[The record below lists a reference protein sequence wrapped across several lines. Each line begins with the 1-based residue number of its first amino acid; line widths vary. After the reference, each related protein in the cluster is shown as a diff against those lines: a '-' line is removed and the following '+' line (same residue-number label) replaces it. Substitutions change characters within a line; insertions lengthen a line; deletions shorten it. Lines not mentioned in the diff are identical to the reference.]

1 MPKLLSGFTAY
12 ALLAVI
18 LLSLVLN
25 QRADAD
31 PLSTS
36 PYASAFDRPLPI
48 DELSHRPWRSTFAKP
63 ILDGGNTLYFDSLAT
78 QMWRLNWKE
87 DIATPVTVSALSR
100 EGGHR
105 YTVVRSKAGLWFIG
119 PIVLLVL
126 PDEKHVAIPFDSNE
140 PSAVALQDGSVFVLG
155 RGVRNHTE
163 QMRRLVPTP
172 QGIVVED
179 KGLLPHSLSGRKVD
193 YMARYGVAA
202 ITLNDGRVLTAGG
215 GYADAKR
222 AAIVDPIS
230 GKVEAIADM
239 PHKRTYA
246 VLVLLA
252 DGRVVVAGHE
262 HLNCKDHDV
271 RTVDL
276 YDPRFNVWQ
285 SLPDLPFPLCADAYG
300 ASGPSG
306 TGLADGTVVLGGHLE
321 RHILALRPST
331 ASANGYANFWEVL
344 GPTKRERISGVL
356 QAISKS
362 QIAIAGGVHREEGC
376 CSGTPGAEIIP
387 LPAQAF
393 IKPDF
398 QSFGLRLLGPGIAR
412 RGPQVFITAGRI
424 FSTTSTGQMR
434 YSSLAELL
442 DLSTGLVQQLPSLPF
457 AAGSA
462 QVVWLDEDRILVKG
476 QPPRGPNLSVY
487 MPLNSVAL
495 AIYNIKAKSWKMLG
509 EPKEIKD
516 AVLLDARGDEA
527 LLMTNSATL
536 WRLNLTTLQVEHL
549 PPSRRPQMGAIA
561 RWLPD
566 GRVVVAGGNMQE
578 KSISIIDDSCEILGE
593 EPGEACPEK
602 FAPWG
607 PFVPAQ
613 RYQTFLPSDKSTA
626 GTWEISKNQQASIAL
641 QPDQPINQTSQT
653 LIEAQGRVTRLIVP
667 TESSVIEAEPLNL
680 AKLRVERSS
689 PAGWIWQAL
698 PKRDDGISPCRRDC
712 RLILAQDPRD
722 AHTELLFLQE
732 GALEDDWFNQ
742 DFDRDPYPDLSPA
755 PYPAGRGL
763 APQPVLRLWWLDGA
777 SGQWHQVLQAEAN
790 ALRSQVF
797 TLKVPLSSPGY
808 QIQSMGWHLTHPILW
823 VAPN

>member
-1 MPKLLSGFTAY
+1 MSRCKFGFLFY

-18 LLSLVLN
+18 SLAIVFTE
-25 QRADAD
+25 RAYAE

-36 PYASAFDRPLPI
+36 PYGRAFDPPLPI
-48 DELSHRPWRSTFAKP
+48 DELSHRPWRATFAKP
-63 ILDGGNTLYFDSLAT
+63 ILDGGDTLYFDSLAT
-78 QMWRLNWKE
+78 QMWRLNWKK
-87 DIATPVTVSALSR
+87 DIAIPLLVSALSR
-100 EGGHR
+100 KDQHR
-105 YTVVRSKAGLWFIG
+105 YTVIRSKAGLWFIG
-119 PIVLLVL
+119 PVVLLVL
-126 PDEKHVAIPFDSNE
+126 PDEKHVVIPFDSDE
-140 PSAVALQDGSVFVLG
+140 PTVVALKDGSVFVLG
-155 RGVRNHTE
+155 RSVRNHTE

-179 KGLLPHSLSGRKVD
+179 KGLLPHSLSGQKVD
-193 YMARYGVAA
+193 YMARHGVAA
-202 ITLNDGRVLTAGG
+202 ITLKDGRVMTAGG

-222 AAIVDPIS
+222 AAIIDPIS

-239 PHKRTYA
+239 PHKRTNA
-246 VLVLLA
+246 VLGLLA

-276 YDPRFNVWQ
+276 YDPRLSVWQ

-306 TGLADGTVVLGGHLE
+306 TVLADGTVVLGGHLE

-331 ASANGYANFWEVL
+331 ESTNGYANFWEVL

-362 QIAIAGGVHREEGC
+362 AVAIAGGVHREDGC
-376 CSGTPGAEIIP
+376 CYGTPGAEIMP

-442 DLSTGLVQQLPSLPF
+442 DLNTGQVQQLPSLPF

-462 QVVWLDEDRILVKG
+462 KVAWLDEDRILVKG
-476 QPPRGPNLSVY
+476 QAPRGSNLSVY
-487 MPLNSVAL
+487 MPPSPDAL
-495 AIYNIKAKSWKMLG
+495 AIYSIKAKSWKMLG

-516 AVLLDARGDEA
+516 TQLLDARGDEA
-527 LLMTNSATL
+527 LLMSTSSAL
-536 WRLNLTTLQVEHL
+536 LRLNLSTMHVEQL
-549 PPSRRPQMGAIA
+549 PPSRRLQIGAIA

-566 GRVVVAGGNMQE
+566 GKVVVAGGSMQE
-578 KSISIIDDSCEILGE
+578 KSVSLIDDSCEILGE

-602 FAPWG
+602 FAAWG
-607 PFVPAQ
+607 PFVPAN
-613 RYQTFLPSDKSTA
+613 RYQTFSPSDKDSA
-626 GTWEISKNQQASIAL
+626 GTWAISNGERASVAL
-641 QPDQPINQTSQT
+641 QADQATAQIQT
-653 LIEAQGRVTRLIVP
+653 LIDAQGRVTRLIMP

-689 PAGWIWQAL
+689 SAGWIAQAL
-698 PKRDDGISPCRRDC
+698 PRREDGVSPCYRDC

-722 AHTELLFLQE
+722 PNKELLFLQE
-732 GALEDDWFNQ
+732 GALDNDWFNQ
-742 DFDRDPYPDLSPA
+742 DLDRDPYPDLSPG
-755 PYPAGRGL
+755 PNPGKGP
-763 APQPVLRLWWLDGA
+763 APQPVLRLWWLDDA
-777 SGQWHQVLQAEAN
+777 SGQWHHVLQAEAN
-790 ALRSQVF
+790 ALRSEIF
-797 TLKVPLSSPGY
+797 SLKAPLSNATQ
-808 QIQSMGWHLTHPILW
+808 QIRSLGWHLVRPILW
-823 VAPN
+823 VTPK

>member
-1 MPKLLSGFTAY
+1 MPRSKFGFLFY

-18 LLSLVLN
+18 SLALVFTE
-25 QRADAD
+25 RAYAD

-36 PYASAFDRPLPI
+36 PYGRAFDAPLPI
-48 DELSHRPWRSTFAKP
+48 DELSHRPWRATFAKP
-63 ILDGGNTLYFDSLAT
+63 ILDGTDSLYFDSLAT

-87 DIATPVTVSALSR
+87 SIATPVTVSALSR

-119 PIVLLVL
+119 PSVLLVL
-126 PDEKHVAIPFDSNE
+126 PDDKHVVIPFDSDE
-140 PSAVALQDGSVFVLG
+140 PTAVALKDGSVFVLG

-179 KGLLPHSLSGRKVD
+179 KGLLPHSLSGQKVD

-202 ITLNDGRVLTAGG
+202 ITLNDDRVMTVGG

-246 VLVLLA
+246 VLILLA

-276 YDPRFNVWQ
+276 YDPQLSVWH

-306 TGLADGTVVLGGHLE
+306 TVLADGTVVLGGHLE

-331 ASANGYANFWEVL
+331 ESTNGYANFWEVL

-356 QAISKS
+356 QAVSKS
-362 QIAIAGGVHREEGC
+362 QVAIAGGVHREDGC
-376 CSGTPGAEIIP
+376 CYGTPGAEIMP
-387 LPAQAF
+387 LPTQAF
-393 IKPDF
+393 IKADF

-442 DLSTGLVQQLPSLPF
+442 DLNTGQVQQLPSLPF

-462 QVVWLDEDRILVKG
+462 KVAWLDEDRILVKG
-476 QPPRGPNLSVY
+476 QAPGGSNLSVY
-487 MPLNSVAL
+487 MPPNSDAL
-495 AIYNIKAKSWKMLG
+495 AIYSIKAKGWKLLG
-509 EPKEIKD
+509 VPKEIKD
-516 AVLLDARGDEA
+516 TQLLDARGDEA
-527 LLMTNSATL
+527 LLMTNSAML
-536 WRLNLTTLQVEHL
+536 WRLNLATLQVEQI
-549 PPSRRPQMGAIA
+549 PASTRPQIGATA
-561 RWLPD
+561 RWLLN
-566 GRVVVAGGNMQE
+566 GKVVIAGGSMQE

-602 FAPWG
+602 FAAWG
-607 PFVPAQ
+607 PFVPAN
-613 RYQTFLPSDKSTA
+613 RYQTFSLSEKSTA
-626 GTWEISKNQQASIAL
+626 GTWEISKESQASMAL
-641 QPDQPINQTSQT
+641 QSDQATTQTSQT
-653 LIEAQGRVTRLIVP
+653 LIDSQGHVIRLIVP
-667 TESSVIEAEPLNL
+667 SESSVVEAEPLNL

-689 PAGWIWQAL
+689 PVGWIWQDL
-698 PKRDDGISPCRRDC
+698 PKREDGVSPCYRGC
-712 RLILAQDPRD
+712 RLILAQDPRTPD
-722 AHTELLFLQE
+722 RELLFLQE
-732 GALEDDWFNQ
+732 GALDNDWFNQ
-742 DFDRDPYPDLSPA
+742 DLDRDPYPDLSPG
-755 PYPAGRGL
+755 PSPGKGP
-763 APQPVLRLWWLDGA
+763 APQPVLRLWWLDDA
-777 SGQWHQVLQAEAN
+777 SGQWHHVLQAEAN
-790 ALRSQVF
+790 ALRSEMF
-797 TLKVPLSSPGY
+797 SLKAPLSNASAE
-808 QIQSMGWHLTHPILW
+808 IRSLGWHLKRPILW
-823 VAPN
+823 ITPRL